1 MTNVKEFYATEGFQN
16 LGETVTKC
24 QNKEPYEDC
33 LTYEYLEAATRQC
46 NCTPFNI
53 MNFQDNPVKTRKVDI
68 SIAHFSNLFSEYL
81 LARWIGMLQN
91 ARNRISAPKLSASV

>member
-53 MNFQDNPVKTRKVDI
+53 MNLQYSTVEIFI
-68 SIAHFSNLFSEYL
+68 STSYFKDLFSEYM

-91 ARNRISAPKLSASV
+91 VRD

>member
-53 MNFQDNPVKTRKVDI
+53 MNLQDSTVEIFI
-68 SIAHFSNLFSEYL
+68 STSHFKDLFLEYM
-81 LARWIGMLQN
+81 LAKWIGMLQN
-91 ARNRISAPKLSASV
+91 VRD